1 MTEESSRMQLVITL
15 FSMIPLWIYLVV
27 AVLLSVVA
35 IVSLYDAVLLTLQL
49 VTHPNLGIGIIDVV
63 RSLLLTITVIV
74 LLETVTVYFRTKH
87 VPVRALLVAGLT
99 GMIRQ
104 ILVLNTSDIDPSQ
117 LLALVAVMAVLIA
130 GVILVKDDDVQKS

>member
-1 MTEESSRMQLVITL
+1 MTEESPRMQCIITI
-15 FSMIPLWIYLVV
+15 FSIVPLWIYLFV

-35 IVSLYDAVLLTLQL
+35 IVSLYDAVLLTIQL
-49 VTHPNLGIGIIDVV
+49 VAHPNLGIGIIDVV

-87 VPVRALLVAGLT
+87 VPVRSLLVAGLT

-104 ILVLNTSDIDPSQ
+104 ILVLNTSDIDPAQ

-130 GVILVKDDDVQKS
+130 GVILVKDDEVQKS